1 MFSRSLT
8 ESTQFSC
15 MWWGGEIIAKCPR
28 IIMKV
33 FASIVFLI
41 GRNFY
46 SHFSHDFAKEKG
58 SRYTDK
64 ILTTRR

>member
-1 MFSRSLT
+1 MFSPTLM

-41 GRNFY
+41 GLNFY
-46 SHFSHDFAKEKG
+46 SI
-58 SRYTDK
+58 SRMTSPKRKAADT
-64 ILTTRR
+64 LTKF